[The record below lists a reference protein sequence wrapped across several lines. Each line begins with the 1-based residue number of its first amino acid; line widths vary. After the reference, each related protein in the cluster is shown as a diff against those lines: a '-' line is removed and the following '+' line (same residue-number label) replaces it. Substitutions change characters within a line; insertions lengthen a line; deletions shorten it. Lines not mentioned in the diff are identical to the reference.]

1 MSVVFVTHD
10 LSVAR
15 VVADRIAVMYLGRIV
30 EIGPAERVIG
40 EPAHPYTQA
49 LVDSI
54 PDLGRE
60 SRVLLGEPASPLSPP
75 TGCAFH
81 PRCPIAFGTCSGPEL
96 DVRLE
101 GLRGNPHQVACI
113 ERRAV

>member
-1 MSVVFVTHD
+1 
-10 LSVAR
+10 
-15 VVADRIAVMYLGRIV
+15 VMYLGRIV
-30 EIGPAERVIG
+30 EIGPSEQVIAA
-40 EPAHPYTQA
+40 PTHPYTEA
-49 LVDSI
+49 LVESI

-60 SRVLLGEPASPLSPP
+60 SRVLPGEPASPLSPP

-81 PRCPIAFGTCSGPEL
+81 PRCAISVDTCSGHEL

-101 GLRGNPHQVACI
+101 GVPGNPHQVACI